1 VGREIRVEILEMFVK
16 VIREPEPSSD
26 LDRLMSR
33 VVAATTRFFGAKRGG
48 IFLFPGH
55 GPEINP
61 TLRAGHNLGP
71 EEVSE
76 KGFSWSLTL
85 VVKAFQEN
93 RPLVVRNEGT
103 APPETRARAALCV
116 PFEVEGGGQGVL
128 YHDNSH
134 MTDCFEHFDI
144 SDLVRI
150 TSSLAD
156 YVGHLVRLNR
166 QLERKTS
173 AKLTRLRE
181 SNAKEIVT
189 ENPLMLEILDQVD
202 QVAASDGTVL
212 IMGETGVGKELFAY
226 RLHKMCTRHDRPFV
240 IVDPTTI
247 PGTLVESEMFG
258 HQKGA
263 FTGADQQKA
272 GRLELAHGGT
282 LFIDE
287 VGEIPKSV
295 QVKLLRVLQEKTFVR
310 VGRTSTLHS
319 DFRLVVATNR
329 DLAEEVA
336 AGRFREDLYYRI
348 NVLPGT
354 VPPLRERKEDIP
366 LLAGHFL
373 ARFATRYNRPK
384 LRLTEDDE
392 AKLRAH
398 DWPGNVRVLENV
410 MERTVL
416 LSTGEELDFR
426 LPPGGI
432 SIASDLSVGPLTL
445 DEVQRRHIQHV
456 LDTTGGK
463 IGGPG
468 GAAEILGMKRTTLN
482 KRLKKLGLR

>member
-1 VGREIRVEILEMFVK
+1 
-16 VIREPEPSSD
+16 
-26 LDRLMSR
+26 
-33 VVAATTRFFGAKRGG
+33 
-48 IFLFPGH
+48 
-55 GPEINP
+55 
-61 TLRAGHNLGP
+61 
-71 EEVSE
+71 
-76 KGFSWSLTL
+76 
-85 VVKAFQEN
+85 
-93 RPLVVRNEGT
+93 
-103 APPETRARAALCV
+103 
-116 PFEVEGGGQGVL
+116 VEGGEQGVL
-128 YHDNSH
+128 YHDNSYT
-134 MTDCFEHFDI
+134 TDCFEHFDI

-150 TSSLAD
+150 THSLAD
-156 YVGHLVRLNR
+156 YVGHLVLLNS

-173 AKLTRLRE
+173 VKLTRLWE
-181 SNAKEIVT
+181 SNAREIVT

-226 RLHKMCTRHDRPFV
+226 RLHKMSTRHDRPFV

-247 PGTLVESEMFG
+247 PETLVESELFG
-258 HQKGA
+258 HEKGA

-295 QVKLLRVLQEKTFVR
+295 QVKLLRTLQEKTFVR
-310 VGRTSTLHS
+310 VGGTSTLTS
-319 DFRLVVATNR
+319 DFRLVAATNR

-348 NVLPGT
+348 NVLPFT
-354 VPPLRERKEDIP
+354 IPPLRERKEDIP
-366 LLAGHFL
+366 LLARYFL
-373 ARFATRYNRPK
+373 ARYATRYSRPK
-384 LRLTEDDE
+384 LTLTEEDE
-392 AKLRAH
+392 AKLQAY
-398 DWPGNVRVLENV
+398 DWPGNVRELENV

-426 LPPGGI
+426 LPVGGI
-432 SIASDLSVGPLTL
+432 TVASDFSDSPLTL
-445 DEVQRRHIQHV
+445 DEVQCRHIQHV